1 MAIDHTTFADECV
14 SQGAFLGVHPHYL
27 MASAALRSGIKD
39 DTDGDRIGPYR
50 VQQTFWDANGSA
62 VDLEV
67 VLDPEDIKD
76 WRLQVLFASVTAFR
90 AQNRLLDQLGRF
102 PSAIELY
109 REQWLDKSDGIESG
123 LQSTLNDTA
132 EFIEKASK
140 KLLGSAPEPPIMSKA
155 GDQASP
161 PPTDPKAPTAKKGE
175 ELFLLKAP
183 RIMEKLID
191 DFDIK
196 DFQAAGILGNIGL
209 ECDGFRLM
217 QEVKPIGGGRGGF
230 GWCQWTGDRRGLFE
244 AFCKAEGL
252 DPTSDAA
259 NYGYLHRELKDTEK
273 ASIKALRPT
282 TNLVDAVHA
291 FEHSFERAKAGFEHF
306 DRRERWGK
314 LALAHFNRQ
323 LPKAVTKLLDPD
335 LLYKEVASAKSGGA
349 SFWVVE
355 QFTENGGQFLIAQLA
370 GQDAKIVARDTTIF
384 PIAAELIPDPIPS
397 AVAKSLSADIEAP
410 GQPPK
415 TPPVS
420 LPASDEQAAALVL
433 AKAEQCDE
441 TLITRNAPGT
451 NQGRLACAWSVNE
464 VVRQALGKPIGGG
477 LSTVAMSKV
486 LVAHHTKIQEN
497 RIAGGMII
505 MSPTQGSNVGH
516 VGILGELKTPLSATT
531 VFSNSSSRAVFSHKF
546 TLASWNNFYGTRKNL
561 PVLFFA
567 LQRQNLGK

>member
-1 MAIDHTTFADECV
+1 MSKV
-14 SQGAFLGVHPHYL
+14 
-27 MASAALRSGIKD
+27 
-39 DTDGDRIGPYR
+39 GDR
-50 VQQTFWDANGSA
+50 
-62 VDLEV
+62 
-67 VLDPEDIKD
+67 
-76 WRLQVLFASVTAFR
+76 
-90 AQNRLLDQLGRF
+90 
-102 PSAIELY
+102 
-109 REQWLDKSDGIESG
+109 
-123 LQSTLNDTA
+123 
-132 EFIEKASK
+132 
-140 KLLGSAPEPPIMSKA
+140 
-155 GDQASP
+155 ASP
-161 PPTDPKAPTAKKGE
+161 PPSNPKAPVPKKGE

-191 DFDIK
+191 DFDLK

-230 GWCQWTGDRRGLFE
+230 GWCQWTGVRRDRYE
-244 AFCKAEGL
+244 AFCKAQGL

-259 NYGYLHRELKDTEK
+259 NYGYLREELQTSEK
-273 ASIKALRPT
+273 AGINALRPT

-291 FEHSFERAKAGFEHF
+291 FEHAFERAKAGFEHF

-314 LALAHFNRQ
+314 LALEHFKRQ

-335 LLYKEVASAKSGGA
+335 LLYREVASATAGGA

-370 GQDAKIVARDTTIF
+370 GQEPKIVARDTTIF
-384 PIAAELIPDPIPS
+384 PIAAALIPDPIPD
-397 AVAKSLSADIEAP
+397 AAAKALSADIEAP

-415 TPPVS
+415 TPPVP

-441 TLITRNAPGT
+441 TLITRNAAGT

-464 VVRQALGKPIGGG
+464 VVRRALGKPIGGG
-477 LSTVAMSKV
+477 LSTVAMNKV
-486 LVAHHTKIQEN
+486 LTAHHTKIPEN
-497 RIAGGMII
+497 QIAAGVIV

-546 TLASWNNFYGTRKNL
+546 TLASWKNFYGARKGL

-567 LQRQNLGK
+567 LQRQKLDK